1 MGVLNNSNYMD
12 TTIVNEVTLL
22 LFGGLVSAIVQVAK
36 KLGINPMVMLAGVS
50 VIAAGTY
57 EVAVLRLSEE
67 VLQNWGFIAIQIA
80 ATANLVYAGFKY
92 FLKK

>member
-1 MGVLNNSNYMD
+1 MEVLNNLFHMD
-12 TTIVNEVTLL
+12 TAIVNEVTLL

-57 EVAVLRLSEE
+57 QVAVLRLSEE

-80 ATANLVYAGFKY
+80 GTANLIYAGIKY